1 MASVI
6 AALRTKVRNKAI
18 GGTPGGIILVRRTS
32 VSESKGGSIGAI
44 RGGVTIS
51 VLMPPQR
58 TLRKSKRQPPP
69 LPGSPV
75 RGSTTGRPL
84 MAALDLL
91 GRRWSLRVLWELRD
105 GPVGARML
113 RERCDAMSPSVL
125 YQRLGELTEA
135 ELITQDVDQ
144 RYELTELG
152 RSLGAALEPLDRWS
166 RRWATRTS
174 VKSPRRGEI

>member
-1 MASVI
+1 
-6 AALRTKVRNKAI
+6 
-18 GGTPGGIILVRRTS
+18 
-32 VSESKGGSIGAI
+32 
-44 RGGVTIS
+44 
-51 VLMPPQR
+51 
-58 TLRKSKRQPPP
+58 
-69 LPGSPV
+69 
-75 RGSTTGRPL
+75 